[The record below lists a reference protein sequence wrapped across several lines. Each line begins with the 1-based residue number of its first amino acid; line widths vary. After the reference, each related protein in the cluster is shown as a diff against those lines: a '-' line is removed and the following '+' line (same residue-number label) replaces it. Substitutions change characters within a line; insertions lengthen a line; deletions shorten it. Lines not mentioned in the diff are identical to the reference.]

1 MRSSPEILRPKVK
14 TTLIFIFP
22 DIEFQLISN
31 PAPPEGFD
39 SIMLV
44 CHCRGISDR
53 KIRRAVMNGCAS
65 AREVARETGAGMRCG
80 GCRSTVKA
88 IVNEA
93 LASER
98 AKTAPGET
106 MLDVAIPVE
115 G

>member
-1 MRSSPEILRPKVK
+1 
-14 TTLIFIFP
+14 
-22 DIEFQLISN
+22 
-31 PAPPEGFD
+31 
-39 SIMLV
+39 MLV

-53 KIRRAVMNGCAS
+53 QIKRAVQDGCSS

-80 GCRSTVKA
+80 GCRSNVKA

-93 LASER
+93 LASEF